1 MAMNRNK
8 KNLLP
13 SGLYIYAILYLS
25 FIYIPVLFLPLFSF
39 NDSKYVSFPLKG
51 LTLTW
56 YQDMINN
63 PSMINALIN
72 SLKIGLIVSFVSTIL
87 GLLTAKAVTKYR
99 LPGKLSMVGFMLTP
113 LVIPEIILGIS
124 LLILLSMFN
133 VSLSLMTVGFAHLL
147 ICVPFSILILIAR
160 LDNFDKNIEEAS
172 LDLGENSWMTFWLVT
187 FPIILPGIV
196 ASLLLTF
203 TISFDEF
210 VLAFFLSSAEQT
222 LPIYIWSSLRFPTKL
237 PATLALGAT
246 IFFTSFLVIAFSE
259 WLRKRGVK
267 SETHSSL

>member
-13 SGLYIYAILYLS
+13 SGLYIYAVLYLS

-72 SLKIGLIVSFVSTIL
+72 SFKIGLIVSFVSTIL

-113 LVIPEIILGIS
+113 LVIPEI
-124 LLILLSMFN
+124 MD
-133 VSLSLMTVGFAHLL
+133 H
-147 ICVPFSILILIAR
+147 
-160 LDNFDKNIEEAS
+160 
-172 LDLGENSWMTFWLVT
+172 
-187 FPIILPGIV
+187 
-196 ASLLLTF
+196 
-203 TISFDEF
+203 
-210 VLAFFLSSAEQT
+210 
-222 LPIYIWSSLRFPTKL
+222 
-237 PATLALGAT
+237 
-246 IFFTSFLVIAFSE
+246 
-259 WLRKRGVK
+259 
-267 SETHSSL
+267 